1 MADYNK
7 SGLRGYFQRLA
18 GEKFENARKHA
29 PRSLKDAIK
38 MGDKNPSTEIH
49 LLMDEFEAISKP
61 KKL

>member
-1 MADYNK
+1 
-7 SGLRGYFQRLA
+7 LA